1 MYEQLNILE
10 ELLKKL
16 ESLDDLN
23 LKDIPDEHK
32 RTSLDLGA
40 RCNLSYKQGYRDGIQ
55 SALSIIRV
63 YFEKELDEFERQ
75 QLDMYNN
82 SKRR

>member
-16 ESLDDLN
+16 ESLDTLN
-23 LKDIPDEHK
+23 LEDIPDEHK

-40 RCNLSYKQGYRDGIQ
+40 RCALSYKQGYRDGIQ
-55 SALSIIRV
+55 SALSIIRIL
-63 YFEKELDEFERQ
+63 YEKELNEFERQ
-75 QLDMYNN
+75 QLDMYEEY
-82 SKRR
+82 KRK

>member
-16 ESLDDLN
+16 ESLDTLN
-23 LKDIPDEHK
+23 LEDIPDEHK

-40 RCNLSYKQGYRDGIQ
+40 RCVLSYKQGYRDGIQ
-55 SALSIIRV
+55 SALSIIRIL
-63 YFEKELDEFERQ
+63 YEKELDEFERQ
-75 QLDMYNN
+75 QLDMYE
-82 SKRR
+82 KYKGK